1 MGFVYIPAFQKQIN
15 PLDKNGGVNCSA
27 YATAMAADR
36 HTLGGI
42 VVSGAVVRRATN
54 EPIPDPHSPG
64 LNIPQLVNAVF
75 GWHIQL
81 NNRTGAPW
89 AAVLTA
95 LKERRGVVLSGDY
108 DQLPPKYSGQ
118 TTFKGDHSVYLNHL
132 SNDGME
138 IWWMDPLNKAGG
150 FYIPAAIA
158 QAYATKYAKTIGTY
172 PGLAFITTRQTP
184 SLATAP

>member
-1 MGFVYIPAFQKQIN
+1 MGFVYIPKFTPQIN
-15 PLDKNGGVNCSA
+15 PADKFGGVNCGA
-27 YATAMAADR
+27 YATSYAVDR
-36 HTLGGI
+36 ATMGGI
-42 VVSGAVVRRATN
+42 QVSGSVVRRATN

-75 GWHIQL
+75 AWHVQL

-89 AAVLTA
+89 ASVLAA
-95 LKERRGVVLSGDY
+95 LHEHRGVVLSGDY
-108 DQLPPKYSGQ
+108 DQIPAKYSGQ

-138 IWWMDPLNKAGG
+138 CWWMDPLNKAGG
-150 FYIPAAIA
+150 FYMPAAIA
-158 QAYATKYAKTIGTY
+158 KAYATKFAKTIGTY